1 MRPIEPLERL
11 SRLIADT
18 FPGELTADLKKNLDA
33 TIRAVLERMNLV
45 TREEL
50 EVQEAVLARTREK
63 LIALETQ
70 VAELEQKLAPQ
81 TGADTDADIDDSPTL

>member
-1 MRPIEPLERL
+1 MRPTEPLERL
-11 SRLIADT
+11 SRLIADA

-33 TIRAVLERMNLV
+33 TIRAALERMNLV

-63 LIALETQ
+63 LKALEAK
-70 VAELEQKLAPQ
+70 VAELEQNLPPQ
-81 TGADTDADIDDSPTL
+81 ASADTEDSPAL

>member
-11 SRLIADT
+11 SRLIADA

-33 TIRAVLERMNLV
+33 TIRAALERMNLV

-81 TGADTDADIDDSPTL
+81 TGADTDDSPTL

>member
-11 SRLIADT
+11 SRLIADA

-33 TIRAVLERMNLV
+33 TIRSALERMNLV

-63 LIALETQ
+63 LTALEAQ
-70 VAELEQKLAPQ
+70 VAELEQQLGLQSGSAS
-81 TGADTDADIDDSPTL
+81 DDNPTTP